1 MMCLKNEPY
10 KIGWVFNDPQKYL
23 DCSAIP
29 SIIDLTIARTSY
41 RFCTHRLR
49 LQTPWIAHLELMNAF
64 VFDAPNCMIDP
75 PAYNFH
81 DGILYINETDRPPI
95 GAAQVEC
102 DGFIKRIYFVNPPN
116 RTMEIELPQRRMY
129 DVTTSKPRFA
139 ACIRWS
145 DQSECDSNLT
155 WIDSTCE
162 LDALGA
168 LSTGWYN
175 VTCSA
180 NPIGRKQVFAV
191 MLYNAS
197 DVLIICKPGPL
208 VLDKNEAHDVVL
220 CGIPDELNL
229 NQSIPKEITCQA
241 KPDHLS
247 IQSGVLNIRL
257 SLIKERHY
265 EVVCQTASNSPPIHI
280 FFEKLEQVT
289 HIFRLNS
296 QKAHHMMEC
305 LIQVHHL
312 GLFSSRKADK
322 G

>member
-10 KIGWVFNDPQKYL
+10 NDPQKYL

-29 SIIDLTIARTSY
+29 SVIDLTIARTSY

-102 DGFIKRIYFVNPPN
+102 DGFIKRIYFVSSYKDK
-116 RTMEIELPQRRMY
+116 RKKFRRQPGMKRMD
-129 DVTTSKPRFA
+129 DVMTSKPRIA
-139 ACIRWS
+139 ASVRWS

-162 LDALGA
+162 LDAPEA

-175 VTCSA
+175 VTCRA
-180 NPIGRKQVFAV
+180 NQIGRK
-191 MLYNAS
+191 
-197 DVLIICKPGPL
+197 
-208 VLDKNEAHDVVL
+208 
-220 CGIPDELNL
+220 
-229 NQSIPKEITCQA
+229 
-241 KPDHLS
+241 
-247 IQSGVLNIRL
+247 
-257 SLIKERHY
+257 
-265 EVVCQTASNSPPIHI
+265 
-280 FFEKLEQVT
+280 
-289 HIFRLNS
+289 
-296 QKAHHMMEC
+296 
-305 LIQVHHL
+305 
-312 GLFSSRKADK
+312 
-322 G
+322 